1 MVIKLLSI
9 SKQTPVGGR
18 AWVAKEQ
25 GKSLVKPE
33 TIPK

>member
-1 MVIKLLSI
+1 MVIKLLSL
-9 SKQTPVGGR
+9 SKQTPVGGK

-25 GKSLVKPE
+25 GESLVKLE